1 MQILIVY
8 GSLEGQTKK
17 IAERIATILEDKG
30 HEVTTLP
37 GGQAPADLALER
49 FDAAIV
55 GGPIHMGK
63 FPKPVKQFVATHRD
77 WLNTVPGALF
87 TVCMAINS
95 EKPGSREQAI
105 RYGEDFLRQSGWRPR
120 LSATFAGAV
129 KYTQYDFVTRFIMKM
144 ISKREGASTDTT
156 HDHEYT
162 DWDSVAHFAE
172 EFQTVLGTATHEQ
185 TDLISS

>member
-1 MQILIVY
+1 VHILLVY
-8 GSLEGQTKK
+8 GSLEGQTKL
-17 IAERIATILEDKG
+17 IAERIAAVLKDKG

-37 GGQAPADLALER
+37 DDRAPAGPALER

-63 FPKPVKQFVATHRD
+63 FPKPLMQFVSTHRD
-77 WLNTVPGALF
+77 WLNKVPGAFF

-95 EKPGSREQAI
+95 KRPESREQAI
-105 RYGEDFLRQSGWRPR
+105 RYGNNFLTQSGWLPR

-129 KYTQYDFVTRFIMKM
+129 KYTQYGFITRFIMKM
-144 ISKREGASTDTT
+144 ISKREGGSTDTT

-162 DWDSVAHFAE
+162 DWDSVARFGE
-172 EFQTVLGTATHEQ
+172 EFHAALGTSPHAKG
-185 TDLISS
+185 SVPSF